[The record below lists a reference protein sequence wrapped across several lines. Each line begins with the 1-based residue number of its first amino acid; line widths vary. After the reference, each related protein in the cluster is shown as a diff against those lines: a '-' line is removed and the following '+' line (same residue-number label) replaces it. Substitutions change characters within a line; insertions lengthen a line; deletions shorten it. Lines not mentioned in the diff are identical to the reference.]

1 MQIEVKGRNTPINDE
16 LREYVE
22 KRFLKVAKQ
31 VSELARLEIEL
42 KEEKNPAI
50 ADNMVA
56 EATLSLKGVTLRARD
71 NARDLKHA
79 INLCEEEL
87 SRQVKRHREKR
98 RGRRK
103 GAAAESIRTAAA
115 PDLEGGT
122 QAAF

>member
-1 MQIEVKGRNTPINDE
+1 MQIEVKGRNTPVNDE

-22 KRFLKVAKQ
+22 KRFRKVAKQ
-31 VSELARLEIEL
+31 VSDLARLEIEL
-42 KEEKNPAI
+42 KEERNPAI
-50 ADNMVA
+50 ADNMTA
-56 EATLSLKGVTLRARD
+56 EATLALKGVTLRARD
-71 NARDLKHA
+71 NARDLRHA

-103 GAAAESIRTAAA
+103 GAAADSIRTAAA
-115 PDLEGGT
+115 PELEGGT

>member
-1 MQIEVKGRNTPINDE
+1 MQIEVKGRNTPVNDE

-22 KRFLKVAKQ
+22 KRFQKVAKQ
-31 VSELARLEIEL
+31 VSDLARLEIEL
-42 KEEKNPAI
+42 KEERNPAI

-56 EATLSLKGVTLRARD
+56 EATLALKGVTLRARD
-71 NARDLKHA
+71 NARDLRHA

-103 GAAAESIRTAAA
+103 VGTESIRTAAVD
-115 PDLEGGT
+115 DLEGGT

>member
-1 MQIEVKGRNTPINDE
+1 MQIEVKGRNTPVNDE
-16 LREYVE
+16 LREHVE
-22 KRFLKVAKQ
+22 KRFRKVAKQ
-31 VSELARLEIEL
+31 VSDLARLEIEL
-42 KEEKNPAI
+42 KEERNPAI

-56 EATLSLKGVTLRARD
+56 EATLTLKGVTLRARD
-71 NARDLKHA
+71 NARDLRHA

-103 GAAAESIRTAAA
+103 VGAESIRTTGGEE
-115 PDLEGGT
+115 LEGGT